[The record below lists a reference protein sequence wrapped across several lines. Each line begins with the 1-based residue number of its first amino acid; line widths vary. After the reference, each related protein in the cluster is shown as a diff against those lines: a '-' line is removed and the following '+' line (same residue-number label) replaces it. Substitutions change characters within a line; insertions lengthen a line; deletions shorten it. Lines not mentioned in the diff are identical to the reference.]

1 MSSPSWPSVPIAMA
15 NSPTSVLST
24 SSQSTSESESQFSFG
39 IQQRFSPQFNSSQRK
54 QRVDTLQ
61 AAAEIERRRKNVFEE
76 EDDDG
81 DGYEENLSLENNQQQ
96 QQAEDEED
104 EGNFSA
110 FTDPSWYGS
119 PFARRDSQL
128 AWPYSPLGVQESK
141 EYKTNTLSHVVVD
154 DDTHQKLESYQ
165 KGLNLARRALFDL
178 DSELDKK
185 YGKEVKE
192 DLLEQRF
199 KKSTKALGKRRAID
213 DRSNPPV
220 PASCGTEI
228 LVSFEQSP
236 SFLCASC
243 GTTLALQDELI
254 SKAFSGRDGKAYLFF
269 SILNIRSGPKED
281 RQLLTGLHT
290 VADLSCAT
298 CQRSVGWSY
307 LRAFE
312 ASQRYK
318 EGKFILERASLHK
331 TNNWSALGLDGEDIE
346 MIF

>member
-1 MSSPSWPSVPIAMA
+1 MSSPTSSSWPNVEMA
-15 NSPTSVLST
+15 NSPNSVLST
-24 SSQSTSESESQFSFG
+24 SSQSSTSESESQFSFS
-39 IQQRFSPQFNSSQRK
+39 IQQRFSSFQQKYETNK
-54 QRVDTLQ
+54 LQ
-61 AAAEIERRRKNVFEE
+61 PPAEITQTE
-76 EDDDG
+76 EDGESLISDD
-81 DGYEENLSLENNQQQ
+81 
-96 QQAEDEED
+96 D
-104 EGNFSA
+104 EGNASA

-128 AWPYSPLGVQESK
+128 AWPTSPLRATKAECMQGNK
-141 EYKTNTLSHVVVD
+141 EDKTIISQSDEDIN
-154 DDTHQKLESYQ
+154 QKFEAYQ
-165 KGLNLARRALFDL
+165 KGLTLARRALFDL
-178 DSELDKK
+178 DSELDQK
-185 YGKEVKE
+185 GIGEE
-192 DLLEQRF
+192 ISLQ
-199 KKSTKALGKRRAID
+199 KSTKAMGKRKAID
-213 DRSNPPV
+213 DRSAL
-220 PASCGTEI
+220 PATPSCGTEI
-228 LVSFEQSP
+228 LTSFEQSP
-236 SFLCASC
+236 CYLCACC

-298 CQRSVGWSY
+298 CQKSVGWSY

-331 TNNWSALGLDGEDIE
+331 SNNWSSLALNEEEEVE

>member
-1 MSSPSWPSVPIAMA
+1 MTSPSTWPSVPLEMA

-24 SSQSTSESESQFSFG
+24 SSQSTSESESQFSFS
-39 IQQRFSPQFNSSQRK
+39 IQQRFSPQQKQNLSKLQPAIEIAQRGNS
-54 QRVDTLQ
+54 
-61 AAAEIERRRKNVFEE
+61 N
-76 EDDDG
+76 EDDDN
-81 DGYEENLSLENNQQQ
+81 DD
-96 QQAEDEED
+96 DEESLILEDD
-104 EGNFSA
+104 EGNASA

-128 AWPYSPLGVQESK
+128 AWPNSPLGAAACMQGSK
-141 EYKTNTLSHVVVD
+141 DEKTTT
-154 DDTHQKLESYQ
+154 THLDEDANQKLEAYQ
-165 KGLNLARRALFDL
+165 NGLNLARRALFDL
-178 DSELDKK
+178 DSELDQK
-185 YGKEVKE
+185 GVQE
-192 DLLEQRF
+192 DLIYR
-199 KKSTKALGKRRAID
+199 KSTKALGKRRAID
-213 DRSNPPV
+213 DRSAL
-220 PASCGTEI
+220 PATPSCGTEI
-228 LVSFEQSP
+228 LTSFERSP
-236 SFLCASC
+236 SYLCASC

-269 SILNIRSGPKED
+269 SILNIRSGQKED

-331 TNNWSALGLDGEDIE
+331 SNNWSALALDEDEIE
-346 MIF
+346 MVF